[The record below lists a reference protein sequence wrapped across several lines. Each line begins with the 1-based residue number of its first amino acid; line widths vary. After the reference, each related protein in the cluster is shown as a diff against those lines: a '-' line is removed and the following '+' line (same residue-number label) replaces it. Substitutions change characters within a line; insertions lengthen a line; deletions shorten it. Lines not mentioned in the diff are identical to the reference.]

1 MGRVGLKPTHKTAH
15 GDSSGMWDTVELTE
29 TQRLIQSEIREICG
43 DFSREYWRE
52 RDLNNEY
59 PWDFAETLAEN
70 GWLGVLLPE
79 KYGGAG
85 MGTPEVMV
93 MMEEIARSG
102 AGFGAAQAI
111 HGAVYTSTPIVK
123 YATDALQED
132 LLPKL
137 ARGEKTLQAFGL
149 TEPNAGSE
157 STNIETFARP
167 DGDHYLI
174 NGAKIWTS
182 RVEASDYMLLV
193 ARTTPRTDVE
203 KKTEGIS
210 LFIVDVADAREA
222 GTLEMQAIPKM
233 SVNMSHSYQLWFED
247 MRVPSHNLI
256 GEQGQ
261 GFYYLLDGLNEE
273 RFTVAAESIGVGEV
287 AIDRAA
293 EYATEREVF
302 DRPIGKNQAIQHP
315 LAAAYARLTAAKHLT
330 YNAATMVEDLD
341 RKEVGV
347 MANTAK
353 YLTAEAAFEATDAAV
368 QTHGGFGVA
377 REYDVERYF
386 RDARLARIAPVSQ
399 ELALSYIA
407 ENALA
412 LPRSY

>member
-1 MGRVGLKPTHKTAH
+1 
-15 GDSSGMWDTVELTE
+15 MWDTVQLTE
-29 TQRLIQSEIREICG
+29 TQRLIRSEIRDICAAF
-43 DFSREYWRE
+43 DREYWRE

-59 PWDFAETLAEN
+59 PWEFADTLADN

-79 KYGGAG
+79 EYGGAG

-123 YATDALQED
+123 YADDDLKSD

-137 ARGEKTLQAFGL
+137 ARGEETLQAFGL

-157 STNIETFARP
+157 STNIETFAKR
-167 DGDHYLI
+167 DGGEYVV

-193 ARTTPRTDVE
+193 ARTTPRDEVD

-210 LFIVDVADAREA
+210 LFIVDLTAAKEA
-222 GTLEMQAIPKM
+222 GSFEMQSIPKM

-247 MRVPSHNLI
+247 MRVPRANLI
-256 GEQGQ
+256 GEEGQ

-273 RFTVAAESIGVGEV
+273 RFTVAAESIGVGEI

-293 EYATEREVF
+293 EYANEREVF
-302 DRPIGKNQAIQHP
+302 DRPIGKNQGIQHP
-315 LAAAYARLTAAKHLT
+315 LAEAYARLSAAKHLT
-330 YNAATMVEDLD
+330 YNAARMVDDLE

-353 YLTAEAAFEATDAAV
+353 YLTAEAAFDAADVAV
-368 QTHGGFGVA
+368 QTLGGFGVA

-407 ENALA
+407 ENALD

>member
-1 MGRVGLKPTHKTAH
+1 
-15 GDSSGMWDTVELTE
+15 MWDTVELTE
-29 TQRLIQSEIREICG
+29 TQRLIQSEIRDICG
-43 DFSREYWRE
+43 AFDREYWRE
-52 RDLNNEY
+52 RDQNNEY
-59 PWDFAETLAEN
+59 PWEFAETLADN
-70 GWLGVLLPE
+70 GWLGVLLPDE
-79 KYGGAG
+79 FGGAG

-123 YATDALQED
+123 YASED
-132 LLPKL
+132 LKAELLPKL
-137 ARGEKTLQAFGL
+137 ARGEETLQAFGL

-157 STNIETFARP
+157 STNIETYARR
-167 DGDHYLI
+167 DGDTYVV

-193 ARTTPRTDVE
+193 ARTTPREEVD
-203 KKTEGIS
+203 KKTAGIS
-210 LFIVDVADAREA
+210 LFVVDLAAAEA
-222 GTLEMQAIPKM
+222 AGSLTKQSIPKM

-247 MRVPSHNLI
+247 MRVPAANLI
-256 GEQGQ
+256 GEEGQ
-261 GFYYLLDGLNEE
+261 GFTYLLDGLNEE

-293 EYATEREVF
+293 SYANEREVF
-302 DRPIGKNQAIQHP
+302 DRPIGKNQGIQHP
-315 LAAAYARLTAAKHLT
+315 LADAFARLTAAKHLT
-330 YNAATMVEDLD
+330 YNAAGLVDALN

-353 YLTAEAAFEATDAAV
+353 YLTAEAAFKAADVAV
-368 QTHGGFGVA
+368 QTLGGFGVA

-407 ENALA
+407 ENALN